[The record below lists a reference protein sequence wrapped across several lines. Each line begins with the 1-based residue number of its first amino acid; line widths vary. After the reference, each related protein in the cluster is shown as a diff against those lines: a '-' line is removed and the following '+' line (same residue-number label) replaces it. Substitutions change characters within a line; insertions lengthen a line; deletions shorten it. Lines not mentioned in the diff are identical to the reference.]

1 MLVSLRKGGQGEI
14 LQQHIQP
21 PGLGADRPGDFAVRT
36 VQRIHFF
43 CGDWKSVWEECFG
56 VLPRPVDPERY

>member
-1 MLVSLRKGGQGEI
+1 MLVSLRKGGRIEI

-21 PGLGADRPGDFAVRT
+21 PRLGADRPGDAAMWT
-36 VQRIHFF
+36 VQRAYFL
-43 CGDWKSVWEECFG
+43 CGSWKSVWEECFG

>member
-21 PGLGADRPGDFAVRT
+21 TGLGADRPGDVAVRT
-36 VQRIHFF
+36 IQGAYFF
-43 CGDWKSVWEECFG
+43 CVSWKSVWE
-56 VLPRPVDPERY
+56 